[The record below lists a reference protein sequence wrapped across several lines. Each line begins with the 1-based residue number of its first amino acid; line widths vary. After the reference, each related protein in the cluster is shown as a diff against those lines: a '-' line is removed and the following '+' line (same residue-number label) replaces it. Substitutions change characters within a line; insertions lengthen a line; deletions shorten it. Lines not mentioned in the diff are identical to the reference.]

1 MFASLALLLLGG
13 LSLGYL
19 CKKIGLPALTGMIA
33 AGLVFGYFG
42 WLDPALMDISADLRK
57 IALLII
63 ISRAGFNLNLDQ
75 LKKAG
80 LPALLM
86 TFVPA
91 TFEIV
96 GTMIFAPM
104 ILGLP
109 LAQAALL
116 GTVIGAVSPAIIV
129 PRMIDLIQKGYG
141 QKKAIPQMILAG
153 ASLDDIYVIVL
164 FSLFLSMSLS
174 GDFNATTLFDIPI
187 SIGIGLLVGIV
198 GGILLGWFY
207 SKVKIRPI
215 IQTIQFYAL
224 AFALTA
230 LETILEPYVSFSSL
244 LAVMCLAIFLARTR
258 PESAKEIGI
267 RSDGLWSCAEIFLF
281 VLVGAEVNVMDAF
294 QSDLQGALL
303 LGLALVVRMI
313 GVFVALLPSH
323 FSWKEKVFCM
333 IAYTPKATVQAALGA
348 VPLAAGVSGGQTIL
362 TIAVLSILLCAPLGG
377 WAIDATY
384 KKLLSKDIE

>member
-13 LSLGYL
+13 LSLGYV

-33 AGLVFGYFG
+33 AGLLFGYFG
-42 WLDPALMDISADLRK
+42 WLDPALMNISADLRK

-63 ISRAGFNLNLDQ
+63 ISRAGFNLNLEQ

-86 TFVPA
+86 SFVPA
-91 TFEIV
+91 TFEIL
-96 GTMIFAPM
+96 GTTLFAPL

-164 FSLFLSMSLS
+164 FSIFLSMSLS
-174 GDFNATTLFDIPI
+174 GDFNASTLLDIPI
-187 SIGIGLLVGIV
+187 SIGLGLLVGIV
-198 GGILLGWFY
+198 GGIGLGWFY
-207 SKVKIRPI
+207 SKIKIRPI

-230 LETILEPYVSFSSL
+230 LETVLEPYVSFSSL
-244 LAVMCLAIFLARTR
+244 LAVMCLAIFLGRTH
-258 PESAKEIGI
+258 PESAKEIGT

-294 QSDLQGALL
+294 QSGVQGALL

-313 GVFVALLPSH
+313 GVLVALLPAH

-384 KKLLSKDIE
+384 KKLLSKDS

>member
-13 LSLGYL
+13 LSLGYV

-33 AGLVFGYFG
+33 AGLLFGYFG
-42 WLDPALMDISADLRK
+42 WLDPALMNISADLRK

-63 ISRAGFNLNLDQ
+63 ISRAGFNLNLEQ

-86 TFVPA
+86 SFVPA
-91 TFEIV
+91 TFEIL
-96 GTMIFAPM
+96 GTTLFAPL

-164 FSLFLSMSLS
+164 FSIFLSMSLS
-174 GDFNATTLFDIPI
+174 GDFNASTLLDIPI
-187 SIGIGLLVGIV
+187 SIGLGLLVGIV
-198 GGILLGWFY
+198 GGIGLGWFY
-207 SKVKIRPI
+207 SKIKIRPI

-244 LAVMCLAIFLARTR
+244 LAVMCLAIFLGRTH
-258 PESAKEIGI
+258 PESAKEIGT

-294 QSDLQGALL
+294 QSGVQGALL

-313 GVFVALLPSH
+313 GVLVALLPAH

-384 KKLLSKDIE
+384 KKLLSKDS

>member
-13 LSLGYL
+13 LSLGYV

-33 AGLVFGYFG
+33 AGLLFGYFG
-42 WLDPALMDISADLRK
+42 WLDPALMNISADLRK

-63 ISRAGFNLNLDQ
+63 ISRAGFNLNLEQ

-86 TFVPA
+86 SFVPA
-91 TFEIV
+91 TFEIL
-96 GTMIFAPM
+96 GTTLFAPL

-164 FSLFLSMSLS
+164 FSIFLSMSLS
-174 GDFNATTLFDIPI
+174 GDFNASTLLDIPI
-187 SIGIGLLVGIV
+187 SIGLGLLVGIV
-198 GGILLGWFY
+198 GGIGLGWFY
-207 SKVKIRPI
+207 SKIKIRPI

-230 LETILEPYVSFSSL
+230 LETVLEPYVSFSSL
-244 LAVMCLAIFLARTR
+244 LAVMCLAIFLGRTH
-258 PESAKEIGI
+258 PESAKEIGT

-294 QSDLQGALL
+294 QSGLQGALL

-313 GVFVALLPSH
+313 GVLVALLPAH

-384 KKLLSKDIE
+384 KKLLSKDS

>member
-13 LSLGYL
+13 LSLGYV

-33 AGLVFGYFG
+33 AGLLFGYFG
-42 WLDPALMDISADLRK
+42 WLDPALMNISADLRK

-63 ISRAGFNLNLDQ
+63 ISRAGFNLNLEQ

-86 TFVPA
+86 SFVPA
-91 TFEIV
+91 TFEIL
-96 GTMIFAPM
+96 GTTLFAPL

-164 FSLFLSMSLS
+164 FSIFLSMSLS
-174 GDFNATTLFDIPI
+174 GDFNASTLLDIPI
-187 SIGIGLLVGIV
+187 SIGLGLLVGIV
-198 GGILLGWFY
+198 GGIGLGWFY
-207 SKVKIRPI
+207 SKIKIRPI

-244 LAVMCLAIFLARTR
+244 LAVMCLAIFLGRTH
-258 PESAKEIGI
+258 PESAKEIGT

-294 QSDLQGALL
+294 QSGLQGALL

-313 GVFVALLPSH
+313 GVLVALLPAH

-384 KKLLSKDIE
+384 KKLLSKDS

>member
-13 LSLGYL
+13 LALGYV

-33 AGLVFGYFG
+33 AGLLFGYFG

-91 TFEIV
+91 TFEII
-96 GTMIFAPM
+96 GTVIFAPM

-164 FSLFLSMSLS
+164 FSIFLSMSLS
-174 GDFNATTLFDIPI
+174 GDFNASTLLDIPI
-187 SIGIGLLVGIV
+187 SIGLGLIVGIL
-198 GGILLGWFY
+198 GGIGLGWFY
-207 SKVKIRPI
+207 SKVKVRPI
-215 IQTIQFYAL
+215 IQTIQFYGI

-244 LAVMCLAIFLARTR
+244 LAVMCLAIFLGRTY
-258 PESAKEIGI
+258 PESAKEIGT

-294 QSDLQGALL
+294 QSGLQGALL
-303 LGLALVVRMI
+303 LGLALMVRMV
-313 GVFVALLPSH
+313 GVLVALLPSH

-362 TIAVLSILLCAPLGG
+362 TVAVLSILLCAPLGG

-384 KKLLSKDIE
+384 KKLLPKD

>member
-13 LSLGYL
+13 LALGYI

-33 AGLVFGYFG
+33 AGLIFGYFG

-91 TFEIV
+91 TFEII

-164 FSLFLSMSLS
+164 FSIFLSMSLS
-174 GDFNATTLFDIPI
+174 GDFNASTLLDIPI
-187 SIGIGLLVGIV
+187 SIGLGLIVGIL
-198 GGILLGWFY
+198 GGIGLGWFY
-207 SKVKIRPI
+207 SKVKVRPI
-215 IQTIQFYAL
+215 IQTIQFYAI

-244 LAVMCLAIFLARTR
+244 LAVMCLAIFLGRIS
-258 PESAKEIGI
+258 PESAKEIGT

-281 VLVGAEVNVMDAF
+281 VLVGAEVNIMDAF
-294 QSDLQGALL
+294 QSGLQGALL
-303 LGLALVVRMI
+303 LGLALMVRMV
-313 GVFVALLPSH
+313 GVLVALLPSN

-348 VPLAAGVSGGQTIL
+348 VPLAAGVSGGQIIL
-362 TIAVLSILLCAPLGG
+362 TVAVLSILLCAPLGG

-384 KKLLSKDIE
+384 KKLLLKD

>member
-13 LSLGYL
+13 LSLGYV

-33 AGLVFGYFG
+33 AGLLFGYFG
-42 WLDPALMDISADLRK
+42 WLDPALMNISADLRK

-63 ISRAGFNLNLDQ
+63 ISRAGFNLNLEQ

-86 TFVPA
+86 SFVPA
-91 TFEIV
+91 TFEIL
-96 GTMIFAPM
+96 GTTLFAPL

-164 FSLFLSMSLS
+164 FSIFLSMSLS
-174 GDFNATTLFDIPI
+174 GDFNASTLLDIPI
-187 SIGIGLLVGIV
+187 SIGLGLLVGIV
-198 GGILLGWFY
+198 GGIGLGWFY
-207 SKVKIRPI
+207 SKIKIRPI

-244 LAVMCLAIFLARTR
+244 LAVMCLAIFLGRTH
-258 PESAKEIGI
+258 PESAKEIGT

-294 QSDLQGALL
+294 QSGVQGALL

-313 GVFVALLPSH
+313 GVLIALLPAH

-384 KKLLSKDIE
+384 KKLLSKDS